1 MDPFVVIM
9 LGGVGGLVISLLLLG
24 RFYPGS
30 GAEQVDWKPTR
41 SAEQEVQN
49 EIDDLDQMLAATNAR
64 RRARGKPELTED
76 SIAIEIAHETAL
88 AHKRRDDYV
97 SDLEVAQLLDAKNAR
112 RLRKG
117 QPPLSLE
124 DYTRQI
130 RGSL

>member
-1 MDPFVVIM
+1 MRRQNGHWKSVKSTTVTSPF
-9 LGGVGGLVISLLLLG
+9 GVRAISSRTAPG
-24 RFYPGS
+24 RV
-30 GAEQVDWKPTR
+30 GAQ
-41 SAEQEVQN
+41 
-49 EIDDLDQMLAATNAR
+49 
-64 RRARGKPELTED
+64 
-76 SIAIEIAHETAL
+76 ETAL

>member
-76 SIAIEIAHETAL
+76 SIAVEIARETAL

-124 DYTRQI
+124 DYQRQI